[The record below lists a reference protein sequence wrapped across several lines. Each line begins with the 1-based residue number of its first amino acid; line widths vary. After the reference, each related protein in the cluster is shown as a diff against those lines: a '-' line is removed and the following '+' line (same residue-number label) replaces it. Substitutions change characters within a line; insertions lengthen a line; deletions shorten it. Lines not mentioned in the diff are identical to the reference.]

1 MNLGE
6 RLTRWDG
13 WLIDRLFQP
22 VADRLPYE
30 KAAIQLGM
38 SFQLG
43 SLMLTALAL
52 LLPIV
57 LFGSS
62 FTDTVDSGL
71 IWLMNFAFFMGMKR
85 SAPLVRPGMMNPLRP
100 MLMAQRLIAIG
111 FVVYQ
116 GWWCVGAHGL
126 FFELAFIMLLS
137 QITFVLGLYFVACQ
151 LRPPRARFAQKSG
164 SIIDGPWRTSGQ
176 IR

>member
-1 MNLGE
+1 MTLGE

-13 WLIDRLFQP
+13 WLIDHVFQP
-22 VADRLPYE
+22 AADRLPYE

-62 FTDTVDSGL
+62 FSDVVDSGL

-85 SAPLVRPGMMNPLRP
+85 SAPLVRSGTMNPLRP

-116 GWWCVGAHGL
+116 AWWCAGVYGP
-126 FFELAFIMLLS
+126 FFELAIIMLLS
-137 QITFVLGLYFVACQ
+137 QVTFVLGLYFVACQ
-151 LRPPRARFAQKSG
+151 PRPPRARFAQRG
-164 SIIDGPWRTSGQ
+164 GPVIDGPWQASGQ

>member
-1 MNLGE
+1 MTLGE

-13 WLIDRLFQP
+13 WLIDHLFQP
-22 VADRLPYE
+22 VADRLPHE
-30 KAAIQLGM
+30 RAAIQLGM

-52 LLPIV
+52 FLPIV
-57 LFGSS
+57 LFGAS
-62 FTDTVDSGL
+62 FSAVMDSGL

-111 FVVYQ
+111 FVAYQ
-116 GWWCVGAHGL
+116 AWWCVGAYGSI
-126 FFELAFIMLLS
+126 FELAIIMLLS
-137 QITFVLGLYFVACQ
+137 QVTFVLGLYFVACQ
-151 LRPPRARFAQKSG
+151 PKPPRARFAQRTG
-164 SIIDGPWRTSGQ
+164 SVIDGPWQASGQ